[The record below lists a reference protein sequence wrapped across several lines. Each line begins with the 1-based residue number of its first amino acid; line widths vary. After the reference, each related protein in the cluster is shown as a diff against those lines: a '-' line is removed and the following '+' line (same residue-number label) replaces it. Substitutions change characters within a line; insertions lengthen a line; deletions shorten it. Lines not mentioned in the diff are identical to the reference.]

1 MTKESERK
9 SEGRIAV
16 NDYRVIDYSLEI
28 PELICKLETLMTFMF
43 DVGFR
48 DEPLD
53 SGAAKGVGLFIQEI
67 VGILKIIN
75 DEFYGDPDGHLPLA
89 PIYAKEGVK

>member
-9 SEGRIAV
+9 REGRIEV

-28 PELICKLETLMTFMF
+28 PELICKLETLMTFLF

-48 DEPLD
+48 DEPLE
-53 SGAAKGVGLFIQEI
+53 SHAVKGTGLFIQEI

-75 DEFYGDPDGHLPLA
+75 TDFYGDPEGRLPQV
-89 PIYAKEGVK
+89 PIYAKKEGT